1 MHVVIL
7 GGSGLVGRA
16 LSADWANDGHVVTIV
31 CRHPEKVPPIEP
43 IVEVVRWDGWT
54 PAGWGDR
61 LDGADAVVNLAGET
75 IGGNRLRQIF
85 FQRWTTAKKRRILDS
100 RVNAGRAIV
109 EAIRAARKK
118 PGVLLQMSAV
128 GVYGPRADE
137 NLDENGPAGKDF
149 LARVCVEW
157 ERSTEAVEAM
167 GVRRVVVRTGLVLS
181 LQGGLFPVILLPFR
195 LLVGGPL
202 GSGRQG
208 FSWIH
213 AEDHRRA
220 LRFLVENPQARG
232 VFNVTAPEPVSNA
245 ELGRQVARALRRPYW
260 FPTPTPL
267 LRLVLG
273 KKATLVLDGQ
283 RVVPRHLLET
293 GFEFRHPTLEAA
305 LAGLLR

>member
-1 MHVVIL
+1 MNVVIL

-16 LSADWANDGHVVTIV
+16 LSTDWANDGHVVTIV
-31 CRHPEKVPPIEP
+31 CRHPEKVPPIQP
-43 IVEVVRWDGWT
+43 IVEVVRWDGQT
-54 PAGWGDR
+54 TSGWGDR

-75 IGGNRLRQIF
+75 IGGNHLGQIF
-85 FQRWTTAKKRRILDS
+85 FQRWSGTKKQRILNS

-109 EAIRAARKK
+109 EAIRSARKK
-118 PGVLLQMSAV
+118 PGALLQMSAV

-137 NLDENGPAGKDF
+137 NLDENASAGKDF

-167 GVRRVVVRTGLVLS
+167 GVRRVVIRTGLVLS

-195 LLVGGPL
+195 LFVGGPL

-220 LRFLVENPQARG
+220 LRFLVESPQARG
-232 VFNVTAPEPVSNA
+232 VYNVTAPGPVSNA
-245 ELGRQVARALRRPYW
+245 ELGRQVARALHRPYW
-260 FPTPTPL
+260 FPTPAPL

-273 KKATLVLDGQ
+273 EKATLVLDGQ
-283 RVVPRHLLET
+283 RVVPRRLLET
-293 GFEFRHPTLEAA
+293 GFEFRHPTLGAA
-305 LAGLLR
+305 LANLLR

>member
-1 MHVVIL
+1 MNVVIL

-16 LSADWANDGHVVTIV
+16 LSSDWANDGHVVTIV
-31 CRHPEKVPPIEP
+31 CRPPEEVPPLQP
-43 IVEVVRWDGWT
+43 IVEVVRWDGRT
-54 PAGWGDR
+54 TAGWADR

-75 IGGNRLRQIF
+75 IGGIHVGQIF
-85 FQRWTTAKKRRILDS
+85 FQRWSEAKKQRILES
-100 RVNAGRAIV
+100 RINAGRTIV
-109 EAIRAARKK
+109 EAIRAARRK

-137 NLDENGPAGKDF
+137 NLDENAPAGKDF

-167 GVRRVVVRTGLVLS
+167 GVRRLVARTGLVLS

-195 LLVGGPL
+195 LFVGGSL

-220 LRFLVENPQARG
+220 LRFLVENSQAGG
-232 VFNVTAPEPVSNA
+232 VYNVTAPEPVSNA
-245 ELGRQVARALRRPYW
+245 ELGRQGSRALRRPYW
-260 FPTPTPL
+260 FPTPAPL

-305 LAGLLR
+305 LASLLR

>member
-1 MHVVIL
+1 
-7 GGSGLVGRA
+7 
-16 LSADWANDGHVVTIV
+16 
-31 CRHPEKVPPIEP
+31 
-43 IVEVVRWDGWT
+43 VRWDGRT
-54 PAGWGDR
+54 TAGWADR

-75 IGGNRLRQIF
+75 IGGIHVGQIF
-85 FQRWTTAKKRRILDS
+85 FQRWSEAKKRRILDS

-137 NLDENGPAGKDF
+137 QLDENAPAGKDF

-167 GVRRVVVRTGLVLS
+167 GVRRLVVRTGLVLS

-195 LLVGGPL
+195 LFVGGPL

-232 VFNVTAPEPVSNA
+232 VYNVTAPEPVSNA
-245 ELGRQVARALRRPYW
+245 ELGRRFRAPCIVR
-260 FPTPTPL
+260 
-267 LRLVLG
+267 
-273 KKATLVLDGQ
+273 
-283 RVVPRHLLET
+283 T
-293 GFEFRHPTLEAA
+293 GFPP
-305 LAGLLR
+305 LRPSSVSSSARKRPWYSTVSGSCRGDCSRRDLNSVTRR